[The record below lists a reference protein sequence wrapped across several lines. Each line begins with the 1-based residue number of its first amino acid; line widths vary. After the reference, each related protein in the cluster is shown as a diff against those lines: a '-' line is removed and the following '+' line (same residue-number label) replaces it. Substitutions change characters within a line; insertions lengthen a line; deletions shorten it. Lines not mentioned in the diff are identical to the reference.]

1 MDAVQAASTFD
12 MALQVLKAFGLP
24 GIILIIWYFDHRK
37 IDAYRQMVKQDGQL
51 LVEIRD
57 ALLMFTRE
65 MTRLQQKVDDNQFCP
80 MVKRETRG

>member
-1 MDAVQAASTFD
+1 MDPIQTVSAFD

-65 MTRLQQKVDDNQFCP
+65 TTRLQQMIHDNQFCP